1 MSTEF
6 KTGEHP
12 KQRSWD
18 ALLILHWRKDNKFIA
33 LSAQCKQLLGS
44 WPQELAKEGLIRCS
58 AFAFPTTQVRVWVD
72 TYLHPLSVKLWDIQ
86 DNKRVL
92 DWLNAST
99 GLDCVVSRKVR
110 NWQDEGTRASGR
122 GHLRMK
128 QAEISSDIEKIGNR
142 LQSPNQ
148 VKATG
153 RGSKVRRIR

>member
-1 MSTEF
+1 MTTEF

-33 LSAQCKQLLGS
+33 LSTQCKQLLGS
-44 WPQELAKEGLIRCS
+44 WPNELAKEGVIRCS
-58 AFAFPTTQVRVWVD
+58 AFAMPTIHVRVWVD
-72 TYLHPLSVKLWDIQ
+72 SYLQPLSVKLWDIE

-99 GLDCVVSRKVR
+99 GLDCVQSGKARR
-110 NWQDEGTRASGR
+110 WQSEGTRASAR
-122 GHLRMK
+122 GHVKMK
-128 QAEISSDIEKIGNR
+128 QVELSGDIEKIGNR

-153 RGSKVRRIR
+153 RGSKVRRSR